1 LNDWDGPPDSQFDE
15 ELASGFVGKYLLVGV
30 THIAADGGVLS
41 QDQLH
46 GIIVAASAH
55 GIDVEL
61 RGKNE
66 GRTWRIPPLLD
77 ELSPARSGSYNLKA
91 TGEVVVDPDFLFTV
105 TVRKPVRQ

>member
-1 LNDWDGPPDSQFDE
+1 MNDWDGPPDSRFDE
-15 ELASGFVGKYLLVGV
+15 VLASGFTGKYLLVGI
-30 THIAADGGVLS
+30 THVSSDGEVIS

-46 GIIVAASAH
+46 GVITAATAY

-66 GRTWRIPPLLD
+66 GRTWRIPPFLD
-77 ELSPARSGSYNLKA
+77 ELSPAGSGSYSLKA

-105 TVRKPVRQ
+105 TVRRPVQQ